1 MERAFIITLRLAAG
15 LAVGFWGLSKL
26 LFVDHWVGPY
36 EDAFYGQLPF
46 NAVVLVYL
54 LGIVQ
59 IAIALAII
67 FEFYR
72 KPAAW
77 LAVIFSVVNLI
88 ASVNTFG
95 TPDNPIVTNPAPM
108 GIKLIWFFFNPL
120 AITVLLISV
129 GLMPPVSRRVESE
142 SESKQVATFE

>member
-26 LFVDHWVGPY
+26 LFVKNWVGPY
-36 EDAFYGQLPF
+36 ENAFYGQLPF
-46 NAVVLVYL
+46 NPALLVYL
-54 LGIVQ
+54 LGIIQ
-59 IAIALAII
+59 IVIALAII

-88 ASVNTFG
+88 ASIATVTR
-95 TPDNPIVTNPAPM
+95 PENPILANPAPL

-120 AITVLLISV
+120 AITILLISV
-129 GLMPPVSRRVESE
+129 GLMPPVPSHLKSE
-142 SESKQVATFE
+142 SEQAATFE